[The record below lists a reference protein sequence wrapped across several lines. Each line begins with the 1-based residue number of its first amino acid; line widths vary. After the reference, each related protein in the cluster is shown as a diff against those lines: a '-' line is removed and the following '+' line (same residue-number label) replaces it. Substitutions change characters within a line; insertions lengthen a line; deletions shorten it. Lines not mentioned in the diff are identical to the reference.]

1 LEIWAM
7 EVVMV
12 EAMGKSTWRH
22 CLTIP
27 RDANLRHSGG
37 DYGGGDGGGDMG
49 GGDMG
54 GGDF

>member
-1 LEIWAM
+1 M